1 MERGGRR
8 KEEEPMGEQ
17 QSETSDILRPL
28 TRERVEESLTRNEW
42 NYFIDDQGD
51 IGSAWDVGRVYY
63 LLLGEAPILLIAG
76 YWEGVLDQ
84 ETIPAA
90 MDLANQWE
98 AENAMP
104 KAYLQGRD
112 GKGYIRGDWVLS
124 LKGGV
129 TDDQLDGVIHAATVS
144 IMKFFEACQQ
154 TLPQSDVVK
163 SVEER

>member
-1 MERGGRR
+1 MS
-8 KEEEPMGEQ
+8 EQ
-17 QSETSDILRPL
+17 KPETNNVLKPL
-28 TRERVEESLTRNEW
+28 TRERVEESLQRNEW

-63 LLLGEAPILLIAG
+63 LLLGEDRILLIAG
-76 YWEGVLDQ
+76 YWEGVLDP
-84 ETIPAA
+84 ENIPAA

-112 GKGYIRGDWVLS
+112 GMGYIRGDWVLS

-129 TDDQLDGVIHAATVS
+129 TDDQLDGVVHSATVS
-144 IMKFFEACQQ
+144 IMKFFEACQEAF
-154 TLPQSDVVK
+154 PQSDVVK
-163 SVEER
+163 GVEER